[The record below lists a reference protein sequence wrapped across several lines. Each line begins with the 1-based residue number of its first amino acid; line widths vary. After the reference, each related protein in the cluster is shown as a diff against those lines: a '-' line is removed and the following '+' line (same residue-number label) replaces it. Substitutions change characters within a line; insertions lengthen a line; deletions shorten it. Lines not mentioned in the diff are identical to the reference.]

1 MSQSKK
7 ASHYEALT
15 NQIIGILVGWVIV
28 AYVLMPLG
36 KIFTPEEVA
45 TISTAIFF
53 CMSYTRAYILRRVF
67 NEKTSRS

>member
-7 ASHYEALT
+7 ASHVEALT

-45 TISTAIFF
+45 TISTVIFF
-53 CMSYTRAYILRRVF
+53 CTSYTRAYIIRRIF
-67 NEKTSRS
+67 NENDK